1 MGIYAYHGER
11 GVTIEVSSRLLQSLN
26 GGDRCI
32 RDVVVWESGCHED
45 SGGDDYVS
53 ATGEN
58 LYIKTPLRFVDCRAN
73 VNFDFPFRENLV
85 LTL

>member
-32 RDVVVWESGCHED
+32 RDVVVWESGRHED

-53 ATGEN
+53 AAE
-58 LYIKTPLRFVDCRAN
+58 KTVYKDYLPHFLD
-73 VNFDFPFRENLV
+73 RER
-85 LTL
+85 T